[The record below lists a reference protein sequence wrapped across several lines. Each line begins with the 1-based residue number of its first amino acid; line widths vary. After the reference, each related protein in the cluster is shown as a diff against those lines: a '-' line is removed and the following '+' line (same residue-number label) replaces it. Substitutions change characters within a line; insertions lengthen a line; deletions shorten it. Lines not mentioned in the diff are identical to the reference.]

1 MNNKKTPKADLEG
14 IKSIFTQ
21 VGLVV
26 ALAFVFL
33 AFEWKKYDN
42 SDNDWDQMQVI
53 DIPEELTQI
62 TEQEKPKPKPKPKPQ
77 TTDLEIVEDDQE
89 DDDIKI
95 NIEDDMDDQ
104 VMDFVP
110 VDDVV
115 QAPVEAEIF
124 TVVEEAPSFPGGDEK
139 LYDFLRENMVY
150 PQMAR
155 ESGIQG
161 IVYVTF
167 VVEPNGTITNVRVL
181 RDIGGGCGDES
192 IRVVKAMP
200 SWTPGKQ
207 RGKAVRVQFN
217 LPVKFTLQG

>member
-1 MNNKKTPKADLEG
+1 MDNKKTPKADLEG

-21 VGLVV
+21 VGLVL

-42 SDNDWDQMQVI
+42 SDNDWDQMQII

-77 TTDLEIVEDDQE
+77 TTDLEIVDDDEE

-95 NIEDDMDDQ
+95 DIEDDMDDQ

-139 LYDFLRENMVY
+139 LYEFLGENMVY

-167 VVEPNGTITNVRVL
+167 VVEPNGAITNVRVL
-181 RDIGGGCGDES
+181 RDIGGGCGNEAT
-192 IRVVKAMP
+192 RVVKAMP